1 MGKERLRKKIWF
13 GEKFVQK
20 KYLPGKKMGFG
31 KTSIALFDLGKKM
44 PPRKGGGGMINLE
57 NI

>member
-1 MGKERLRKKIWF
+1 MLRKKIWF

-20 KYLPGKKMGFG
+20 KYLGEKMGFG

-44 PPRKGGGGMINLE
+44 LPRKGGGGMINLE